1 MVENIKGHVLI
12 VSAPTGSG
20 KGTLI
25 KRALATFPNLH
36 ETVSCTTRSL
46 RPGEANGRDYHF
58 LSQVEFEQRKSS
70 GDFLEWARFG
80 NNQYGTLKEEIIPRL
95 QAGEV
100 VITEIEI
107 QGVEQLRALI
117 PKEHMTTVFID
128 AGSWETLKLR
138 AIARAPISEEELNH
152 RYERYLVE
160 VGTKDTADVII
171 DNTGSDFTAAK
182 DDFCRLIESIYAL
195 KYTN

>member
-1 MVENIKGHVLI
+1 MMDNIKGHVLI

-25 KRALATFPNLH
+25 KRALATFSDLH
-36 ETVSCTTRSL
+36 ETVSCTTRDI
-46 RPGEANGRDYHF
+46 RPGEVDGRDYHF
-58 LSQVEFEQRKSS
+58 LSQTEFEARKEKN
-70 GDFLEWARFG
+70 DFLEWAKFG

-107 QGVEQLRALI
+107 QGVDQLKTII

-128 AGSWETLKLR
+128 AGGWETLRQRVL
-138 AIARAPISEEELNH
+138 ARAPISEEELSH
-152 RYERYLVE
+152 RYERYLLE
-160 VGTKDTADVII
+160 IGTKDTADVII

-182 DDFCRLIESIYAL
+182 DDFCRLIEDIYAR